1 MCVYSSTY
9 HGIVVRIIYKKIHS
23 PVPGTQSML
32 YTCYLYLLLSLGGIW
47 VGSREEG
54 DLPVGGHAGRRE
66 QGSRIRT
73 RGTMLGKHWESED
86 RTPWEEGTFFL

>member
-1 MCVYSSTY
+1 M
-9 HGIVVRIIYKKIHS
+9 
-23 PVPGTQSML
+23 
-32 YTCYLYLLLSLGGIW
+32 
-47 VGSREEG
+47 GSREEG